1 MFHFL
6 YSHHTNCKLF
16 QAIGFGTF
24 EQPFQSNPN
33 VDIIRIK
40 ILLYICAH
48 WRLHGKRKRKEQLR
62 GNRDAMHDAR
72 RGETDLCGEREV
84 CQMSVRDVELISC
97 CSPQGIR
104 EPRTDTCARTHCKPI
119 SRRTNLHTQ
128 TILVWIRLN
137 NWSQCRAGILFI
149 PGGCRATAD
158 RQT

>member
-33 VDIIRIK
+33 VDIK
-40 ILLYICAH
+40 SFYIFVH
-48 WRLHGKRKRKEQLR
+48 TEGYTERKRKEQLR

-104 EPRTDTCARTHCKPI
+104 EPRTDTCTRTHCKPI
-119 SRRTNLHTQ
+119 SRRTNMHTQ
-128 TILVWIRLN
+128 TILV
-137 NWSQCRAGILFI
+137 
-149 PGGCRATAD
+149 
-158 RQT
+158 